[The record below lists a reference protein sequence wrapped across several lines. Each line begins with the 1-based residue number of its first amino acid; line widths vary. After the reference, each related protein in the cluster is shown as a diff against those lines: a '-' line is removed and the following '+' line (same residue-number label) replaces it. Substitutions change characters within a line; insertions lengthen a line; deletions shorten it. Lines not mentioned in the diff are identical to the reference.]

1 MNIGYARVS
10 TEEQN
15 LDLQIGALEA
25 AGCDTI
31 YEDRGISGAA
41 AYRPGLADALARAG
55 EDDVL
60 VVWKLDRLGRSLPHL
75 VEVINGLREAGV
87 GFRSLQEQI
96 DTTSAGGRFYL
107 HILAALAEFERELI
121 GERTKAGMESAKR
134 RGKHVGRPRKLTTQ
148 QVMHARELV
157 DCGKETRAAVAALFG
172 VDVATLRR
180 ALAEGASRR
189 SARRASP
196 TET

>member
-55 EDDVL
+55 EGDVL
-60 VVWKLDRLGRSLPHL
+60 VVWKLDRLGRPCPIWS
-75 VEVINGLREAGV
+75 
-87 GFRSLQEQI
+87 RSSMVCAKPGS
-96 DTTSAGGRFYL
+96 DCDRGSAP
-107 HILAALAEFERELI
+107 
-121 GERTKAGMESAKR
+121 S
-134 RGKHVGRPRKLTTQ
+134 PPS
-148 QVMHARELV
+148 
-157 DCGKETRAAVAALFG
+157 DSSPS
-172 VDVATLRR
+172 R
-180 ALAEGASRR
+180 ALSR
-189 SARRASP
+189 
-196 TET
+196 